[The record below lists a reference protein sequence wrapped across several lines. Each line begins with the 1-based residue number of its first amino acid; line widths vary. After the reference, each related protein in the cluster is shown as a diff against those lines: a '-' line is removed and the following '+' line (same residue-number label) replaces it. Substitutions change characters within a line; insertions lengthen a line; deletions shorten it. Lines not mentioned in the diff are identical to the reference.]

1 MINIQ
6 GISTVKRMIQM
17 IEKMCDYVRRG
28 NLREALII
36 GQNLFARNSGNPEIF
51 KAYVDVVESVMNAE
65 DTSDGKIRYFQ
76 QLSAALTVFSETVSI
91 DDSAVEFIMSQED
104 RLAKMLDGI
113 QQIRKQ
119 EEREFVK
126 QKIVANDDILSKLP
140 ASMDKLKTV
149 ADKTV
154 FDTVLQQIQ
163 QYDSEIDKDYLTDR
177 QREVYEAVTR
187 QCSKIVDI
195 KLRAFQRMADAEY
208 NERALD
214 AYERVYQY
222 FKSGK
227 VPNDH
232 KEVISGLFGFDAGKL
247 FNETLTYYN
256 HVYAYVLSK
265 LDDDGKFRLTKA
277 AIRSEMRR

>member
-1 MINIQ
+1 MIA
-6 GISTVKRMIQM
+6 
-17 IEKMCDYVRRG
+17 KMHDYAHRG
-28 NLREALII
+28 HFREALII

-51 KAYVDVVESVMNAE
+51 KAYVDVLESVMKAE

-76 QLSAALTVFSETVSI
+76 QLSAALTMFSDTVSM
-91 DDSAVEFIMSQED
+91 DDSVVEFIKSQED
-104 RLAKMLDGI
+104 RFAKMLDGI
-113 QQIRKQ
+113 QQLRKQ
-119 EEREFVK
+119 EEREFIK
-126 QKIVANDDILSKLP
+126 QKIVANDGILSKLP
-140 ASMDKLKTV
+140 AATDALKTA
-149 ADKTV
+149 ADKTS
-154 FDTVLQQIQ
+154 FDMVLQQIQ

-177 QREVYEAVTR
+177 QKEVYDALTR

-195 KLRAFQRMADAEY
+195 KLRTFQRMADAEY
-208 NERALD
+208 NERALE

-227 VPNDH
+227 VPDDH

>member
-1 MINIQ
+1 MIA
-6 GISTVKRMIQM
+6 
-17 IEKMCDYVRRG
+17 KMYDYLHRR
-28 NLREALII
+28 NFREALII
-36 GQNLFARNSGNPEIF
+36 GQNLFARNSGTPEIF
-51 KAYVDVVESVMNAE
+51 KAYVDVLESVMKAE

-76 QLSAALTVFSETVSI
+76 QLSAALTVFSETVSM
-91 DDSAVEFIMSQED
+91 DDFAVEFIMSQED

-113 QQIRKQ
+113 QQLRKQ
-119 EEREFVK
+119 EKRESIK
-126 QKIVANDDILSKLP
+126 QKIVENDDILSKLS
-140 ASMDKLKTV
+140 AAMDTLKTAV
-149 ADKTV
+149 DKTA

-163 QYDSEIDKDYLTDR
+163 QYDSEINKDYLTDR
-177 QREVYEAVTR
+177 QRKSYEAVTR
-187 QCSKIVDI
+187 QCSKTVDI

-227 VPNDH
+227 VSNDH
-232 KEVISGLFGFDAGKL
+232 KEIISGLFGFDAGKL

-277 AIRSEMRR
+277 AIRSEIRR

>member
-1 MINIQ
+1 MITKIY
-6 GISTVKRMIQM
+6 
-17 IEKMCDYVRRG
+17 DYVHRG
-28 NLREALII
+28 NFREALII
-36 GQNLFARNSGNPEIF
+36 GQNLFARDSGNPEIF
-51 KAYVDVVESVMNAE
+51 KAYVDVLESVMKAE
-65 DTSDGKIRYFQ
+65 DTSDGKMRYFQ
-76 QLSAALTVFSETVSI
+76 QLSAALTMFSETVSM
-91 DDSAVEFIMSQED
+91 DDSVVDFIMSQED
-104 RLAKMLDGI
+104 RLAKMLDAI
-113 QQIRKQ
+113 QQLRKQ
-119 EEREFVK
+119 EEREFIK
-126 QKIVANDDILSKLP
+126 QKIVVNDSILSKLP
-140 ASMDKLKTV
+140 AATNTLKTA
-149 ADKTV
+149 ADKTA

-177 QREVYEAVTR
+177 QREVYEAITR

-227 VPNDH
+227 VPDDH
-232 KEVISGLFGFDAGKL
+232 KEVISGLFGYDAGKL